1 MEWIKKKVE
10 LWEVFPTLQLF
21 IAENKTT
28 MAFENFIFLRVQIK
42 EWVIW
47 AVVYKSQLNNWAGF
61 VYKEK

>member
-1 MEWIKKKVE
+1 MLIEWIKKKVE
-10 LWEVFPTLQLF
+10 LWEDFPTLQLS

-47 AVVYKSQLNNWAGF
+47 EVVYKS
-61 VYKEK
+61 